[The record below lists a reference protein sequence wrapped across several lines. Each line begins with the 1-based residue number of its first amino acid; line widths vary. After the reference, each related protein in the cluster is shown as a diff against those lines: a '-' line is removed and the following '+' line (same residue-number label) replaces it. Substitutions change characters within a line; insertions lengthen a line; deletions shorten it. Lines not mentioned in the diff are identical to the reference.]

1 MADGGVTD
9 VPRAVEAAKAIV
21 AALGLTVDEAIV
33 LHASNRLAVRV
44 MPSDILA
51 RVAVSAH
58 GAAQLEVDLAR
69 RLASTD
75 SPVAAL
81 DSRVPP
87 RVYEHDGFAITLWR
101 YYPGQPSRELSPAA
115 YAEALAR
122 LHSGMQRVDLATPH
136 FMDRVQEAIAI
147 VRSHEPSP
155 ELSDADRTL
164 LLETFDTVTQAIR
177 NHGAAEQL
185 LHGEPHPGNVLNSTS
200 GPLFVDLETCC
211 RGPVEFDLA
220 HVPEAVSECYRGIDR
235 ALLRAC
241 RILVL
246 AMVAAWRFDPADRFP
261 SGRQAAREL
270 LGALRAGPPYPALG
284 AITGLD

>member
-1 MADGGVTD
+1 M
-9 VPRAVEAAKAIV
+9 

-51 RVAVSAH
+51 RVAVAAH

-164 LLETFDTVTQAIR
+164 LLDTFDTVTQAIR

-185 LHGEPHPGNVLNSTS
+185 LHGERYSHSYSESLPD
-200 GPLFVDLETCC
+200 FVKM
-211 RGPVEFDLA
+211 A
-220 HVPEAVSECYRGIDR
+220 EAFGCHGIR
-235 ALLRAC
+235 C
-241 RILVL
+241 E
-246 AMVAAWRFDPADRFP
+246 DPANLDEAILDMINTPRPVLFDCRVEKAENCFPMIP
-261 SGRQAAREL
+261 SGAAHNEMI
-270 LGALRAGPPYPALG
+270 LGK
-284 AITGLD
+284 ITGDEIGEAGKVLV